1 MGHLR
6 HEYTTTS
13 IESKHQSDFFR
24 DLTGSLKSFVNRAF
38 SADEISV

>member
-6 HEYTTTS
+6 REYNTTS
-13 IESKHQSDFFR
+13 IESERQSDFFR

-38 SADEISV
+38 SADQISV